1 MRMIYNKIIT
11 SKMNDDEQL
20 YDGGDDQLYDGGEV
34 QDEDEEGQG
43 EGDEDPDVLMY
54 NSVVNE
60 PVEEDDEEDYSEE
73 DEEDVVEPND
83 MKELANIDDDSSENN
98 ESDDDDDFMDDDNYE
113 KFDEEVVENYVKN
126 VHPESIFKTNEEVKA
141 LSIVERD
148 PETNMIIDSYHT
160 TIPIITKYE
169 FTRIIGLRISQLAQG
184 APPFI
189 EIKGDKKIIDYYVI
203 AETELRKKRLPYIIS
218 RPLPNGKCEYW
229 KIEDLEIL

>member
-141 LSIVERD
+141 LSIIERD

-218 RPLPNGKCEYW
+218 RPLPNGK
-229 KIEDLEIL
+229 

>member
-98 ESDDDDDFMDDDNYE
+98 ESDDDDFMDDDNYE

-141 LSIVERD
+141 LSIIERD